1 MTRTQSILLAISGAA
16 IIGAVILR
24 KRMKQETVAPSTGN
38 RYAGDGY
45 YPNLNYASRGYRN
58 NNPLNIN
65 ISKTQWQ
72 GQITPSGDKRF
83 CQFQTMAYGY
93 RAAMRNIRTYIL
105 GGTKTVEQII
115 SKWAPAEDN
124 NNTVRYISN
133 VCNYTGFSP
142 NTVIDYK
149 NKSQM
154 TKLVSA
160 MSLSENLAKDPLPS
174 ADIEN
179 GYKLYIA
186 SI

>member
-1 MTRTQSILLAISGAA
+1 MTRSQSILLAISGAA

-24 KRMKQETVAPSTGN
+24 KRMKQETAAPSTGN

-45 YPNLNYASRGYRN
+45 YPNHNYTVRGYRN
-58 NNPLNIN
+58 NNPLNIRLSGTN
-65 ISKTQWQ
+65 WQ
-72 GQITPSGDKRF
+72 GQITPSGDKSF
-83 CQFQTMAYGY
+83 CQFETMAYGY

-105 GGTKTVEQII
+105 GGTKTIEQII
-115 SKWAPAEDN
+115 SKWAPTSE
-124 NNTVRYISN
+124 NNTSGYITR

-142 NTVIDYK
+142 ATVIDFR
-149 NKSQM
+149 NESQM

-160 MSLSENLAKDPLPS
+160 MSQVENGTQVAVPESAVKD
-174 ADIEN
+174 